1 MKNTQFSNTLKT
13 TATLLQAVFLMI
25 VIVIIS
31 LLVNLFGRSM
41 LSFSDIG
48 NDSFFDS
55 IYYRE
60 NLSNEM
66 TDLNAYLQLQMGM
79 RQSERDND
87 RYKQYKVQ
95 FDNGNSN
102 LYYYFKQGDSVYTN
116 MKKDMTQE
124 EAVNHAEKLGSY
136 LCYDDSSI
144 AFDGNITGVSVEFQQ
159 NILRLFQQGKQGGY
173 LIVAVDT
180 TLQKNDSLKEAA
192 KIYNSYFPWTV
203 ASIFIA
209 IVAGMGFALCIIY
222 ITLATGRNAEDERIH
237 LYRLDYLPT
246 EILFFIFMAYL
257 IGLISIC
264 AKLSHQQWE
273 IANTLILT
281 GTLVVITDAVL
292 LTLYLS
298 FVRKIKSNT
307 FISCSLISRCTH
319 TIKEGMRKQRI
330 TRRAVIIYGIC
341 TVVGLF
347 FAWESFAKRNIWAVF
362 GLAAVFAFLGVWML
376 QQAIQR
382 KKILE
387 GIQEISSGKLNYKL
401 EEKEFTGD
409 YREIAENI
417 NSIGEGVSNAVE
429 ENVKSERLKTELIT
443 NVSHD
448 IKTPLTS
455 IINYVNLMK
464 MEHIQNEKVENYLN
478 ILEKKSLRLK
488 QLTEDLVEVSKITSG
503 VITLD
508 MQPINMIELIYQT
521 GGEFNEIFEDLG
533 LTIITRLPKE
543 PVMIMADGNRIWRI
557 VQNLYNNV
565 AKYALKDTRV
575 YVELKVENDWA
586 EFSIKDVSAQE
597 LNKSAQDLSER
608 FVRGDESR
616 GTEGSGLG
624 LSIARNLTSL
634 MGGEFD
640 ISLDGDLFT
649 VAIRFPVCR

>member
-25 VIVIIS
+25 VIVTIS

-60 NLSNEM
+60 NLTNEM
-66 TDLNAYLQLQMGM
+66 TDLNAYLQLQMGK

-102 LYYYFKQGDSVYTN
+102 LYYYFKQGTSVCTN

-124 EAVNHAEKLGSY
+124 EAVNHAKELGSY
-136 LCYDDSSI
+136 IYYDDSSI
-144 AFDGNITGVSVEFQQ
+144 TFDGNVNGVSIEFQQ
-159 NILRLFQQGKQGGY
+159 SVLRLFQQGKQEGC
-173 LIVAVDT
+173 LVVAVDT
-180 TLQKNDSLKEAA
+180 KLPKNDNLAEAA
-192 KIYNSYFPWTV
+192 KIYNTYLPWTV

-209 IVAGMGFALCIIY
+209 ITALMGFALCMIY
-222 ITLATGRNAEDERIH
+222 ITLATGRNAEDEKIH
-237 LYRLDYLPT
+237 LYRMDYLPT
-246 EILFFIFMAYL
+246 EILFLIFMLYL
-257 IGLISIC
+257 IGLVSIC
-264 AKLSHQQWE
+264 AKLSHQKWE

-281 GTLVVITDAVL
+281 GTLVFISDAVL

-307 FISCSLISRCTH
+307 FISCSLVSVCTR
-319 TIKEGMRKQRI
+319 TVKEGMRKQRI
-330 TRRAVIIYGIC
+330 TRRAVIIYGIS
-341 TVVGLF
+341 TVLGLF

-362 GLAAVFAFLGVWML
+362 GLGAVFAFLGVWML

-401 EEKEFTGD
+401 DVKEFTGD

-417 NSIGEGVSNAVE
+417 NSIGGGLSNAVE
-429 ENVKSERLKTELIT
+429 ENLKSERLKTELIT

-455 IINYVNLMK
+455 IINYVNLIK
-464 MEHIQNEKVENYLN
+464 MEHVQNEKVENYLN

-488 QLTEDLVEVSKITSG
+488 QLTEDLVEISKITSG

-508 MQPINMIELIYQT
+508 MQPINMVELIYQT
-521 GGEFNEIFEDLG
+521 GGEFNEIFEDMG

-543 PVMIMADGNRIWRI
+543 PVMILADGNRIWRI

-634 MGGEFD
+634 MGGKFD

-649 VAIRFPVCR
+649 VAISFPVCE